1 MTTSFVRLLFCV
13 VIFFALA
20 NVKVFGQA
28 KAIEIFDASSWDYK
42 ERISLNGKWTVIEG
56 KLIGPEQVESFYA
69 KSAVRFPLLWNDLRL
84 DETGVGCATYAL
96 RVLLPPTNKRLAI
109 EIPQLYSSY
118 KLWVNGKEAG
128 RAGTVGDT
136 EKSTSP
142 QWKYQMHSFD
152 ASDTLTI
159 VMQVAN
165 YHHEKGGVSQ
175 PIHIGLQRDVYTHF
189 NISMGSS
196 ILHAGFMMLEG
207 LFFLLFY
214 KRLGKRVILYFALL
228 CITWSFRTA
237 FSNLYP
243 ITFLLPDFDWT
254 WQVRIEYI
262 TLYMT
267 IVWAA
272 LFLHEL
278 FLDLSNNLITYLLVG
293 INSFFVL
300 FTIVTL
306 PSTFTSWISFYLGIA
321 GLVIVHGGVLIFR
334 ALLIERRGS
343 LFLMS
348 SICIGILLFAY
359 DIIAYQASWSY
370 NPVLMNGG
378 YVVIFLLTTIAL
390 LIHLGVLK
398 GSVEKD
404 RWTLKDMYPDTSS
417 RIKS

>member
-1 MTTSFVRLLFCV
+1 MLTIVEVL
-13 VIFFALA
+13 
-20 NVKVFGQA
+20 GQA
-28 KAIEIFDASSWDYK
+28 KAIEIIDARSWDYSG
-42 ERISLNGKWTVIEG
+42 RISLNGKWTVIEG
-56 KLIGPEQVESFYA
+56 KLVEPGDVQKFYV
-69 KSAVRFPLLWNDLRL
+69 KSAVRFPKLWNDLRL
-84 DETGVGCATYAL
+84 DKTGMGCATYAI
-96 RVLLPPTNKRLAI
+96 RVMLPPTNEKMAI

-118 KLWVNGKEAG
+118 RLWINGVDVG
-128 RAGTVGDT
+128 RAGTVGDNDET
-136 EKSTSP
+136 SSP

-152 ASDTLTI
+152 AGDTLTI

-207 LFFLLFY
+207 LFFLFFFQ
-214 KRLGKRVILYFALL
+214 RLRKRVILYFALL
-228 CITWSFRTA
+228 CITWALRTA

-243 ITFLLPDFDWT
+243 ITFLFPDFDWT

-278 FLDLSNNLITYLLVG
+278 FRDLSNNLITYLLVS
-293 INSFFVL
+293 INVFFVL
-300 FTIVTL
+300 FTVVTL
-306 PSTFTSWISFYLGIA
+306 PFTFTSWISFYLGIA
-321 GLVIVHGGVLIFR
+321 GFVIIHGGVLIFR

-359 DIIAYQASWSY
+359 DIVAYQASWSY
-370 NPVLMNGG
+370 NPVLMNVG
-378 YVVIFLLTTIAL
+378 YVIIFLLTTIAL

-417 RIKS
+417 RIKP